1 MGQARQQRRCAVVP
15 RRLTPARLQFKAGTT
30 ALFDMLAQH
39 PDVLLPRKTEDLK
52 WHEMCP
58 LNKPACVI
66 KEVNG
71 ARARLRPHVHS
82 C

>member
-1 MGQARQQRRCAVVP
+1 M
-15 RRLTPARLQFKAGTT
+15 
-30 ALFDMLAQH
+30 FDMLAQH
-39 PDVLLPRKTEDLK
+39 PDVLLPRKTEELK

-71 ARARLRPHVHS
+71 VCMRAALASAQLFTCSGSQVSRA
-82 C
+82 

>member
-1 MGQARQQRRCAVVP
+1 M
-15 RRLTPARLQFKAGTT
+15 
-30 ALFDMLAQH
+30 FDMLAQH
-39 PDVLLPRKTEDLK
+39 PDVLLPRKTEELK

-71 ARARLRPHVHS
+71 ACTHAVPAHVHLLTCS
-82 C
+82 GTQGSRA

>member
-1 MGQARQQRRCAVVP
+1 M
-15 RRLTPARLQFKAGTT
+15 RLQFKAGTT

-39 PDVLLPRKTEDLK
+39 PDVLLPRKTEELK

-71 ARARLRPHVHS
+71 ARVRAAPECASRSRTTGAQAS
-82 C
+82 RA

>member
-1 MGQARQQRRCAVVP
+1 LAPA
-15 RRLTPARLQFKAGTT
+15 LTPAPQFKAGTT

-39 PDVLLPRKTEDLK
+39 PDILLPRKTEKLK

-71 ARARLRPHVHS
+71 ACCRFVCVPRIALTR
-82 C
+82 